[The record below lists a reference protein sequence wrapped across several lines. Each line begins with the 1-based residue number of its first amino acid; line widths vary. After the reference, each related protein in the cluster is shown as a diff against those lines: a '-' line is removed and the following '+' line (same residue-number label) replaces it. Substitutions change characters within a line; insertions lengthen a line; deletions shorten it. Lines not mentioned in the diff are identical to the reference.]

1 MFLRITKKSLFLFFA
16 ILLLS
21 SCGKEIN
28 INGNIEGDDFD
39 GETVYLYVVKSDS
52 LTIPSFVAKTTVEDG
67 CFAFH
72 AIEKYIEEKELPT
85 IAILSLFDLFDQ
97 TETRD
102 LPIATAILEEGT
114 VHVTFSGTAVI
125 LSGTAKNEKFNLI
138 HQAITD
144 LADLAERKDRF
155 GDIDN
160 IPADD
165 KGRDGRGQLQF
176 LDQRLKDVTFDFA
189 KENMTNN
196 MGQFLFYSYAEN
208 MFTPAQMIELIALS
222 DAKFKD
228 RKEIKELSNILATM
242 NNDSPALNIEH
253 TEPSLEIDVEK

>member
-1 MFLRITKKSLFLFFA
+1 
-16 ILLLS
+16 
-21 SCGKEIN
+21 
-28 INGNIEGDDFD
+28 
-39 GETVYLYVVKSDS
+39 
-52 LTIPSFVAKTTVEDG
+52 
-67 CFAFH
+67 
-72 AIEKYIEEKELPT
+72 
-85 IAILSLFDLFDQ
+85 LFDLFDQ